1 MPEQVSLRILHPQ
14 VAELC
19 ANYKK
24 RNRRLPPAP
33 TLNWQA
39 LDQNKPTPVEY
50 FIEGLSQLEPKRR
63 QLNISGADSRK
74 VLPQFFYL
82 LYCAV
87 YFVNFSFRQ
96 PLNPVITSGKRRSI
110 PYGTTLNLRRQG

>member
-1 MPEQVSLRILHPQ
+1 VSLRILHSQ
-14 VAELC
+14 AAQLRS
-19 ANYKK
+19 NNQK
-24 RNRRLPPAP
+24 RYRRLPPAP
-33 TLNWQA
+33 TFDWQS

-50 FIEGLSQLEPKRR
+50 FVDGLSQLEPKRR

-74 VLPQFFYL
+74 VLPRFFYL

-96 PLNPVITSGKRRSI
+96 LLNPVITPGKRRPI
-110 PYGTTLNLRRQG
+110 PYRSTLDLCWQG